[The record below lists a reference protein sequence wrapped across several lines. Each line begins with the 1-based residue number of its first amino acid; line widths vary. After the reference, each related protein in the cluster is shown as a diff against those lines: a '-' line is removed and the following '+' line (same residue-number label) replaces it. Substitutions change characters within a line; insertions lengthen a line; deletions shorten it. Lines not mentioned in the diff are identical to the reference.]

1 MKNNFEIIN
10 IAKEIIN
17 RYQTNDPFVI
27 SKKHGIEIIYLS
39 NLKALKGMF
48 VNLENMNLILI
59 NNKLSLKNK
68 SPCALTN

>member
-1 MKNNFEIIN
+1 MKNNFEIIQ

-27 SKKHGIEIIYLS
+27 SKKLGIEIIYLS